1 MCAVFETADAQ
12 YECSPEDISILG
24 FTFRI
29 PPEWRTA
36 IFTCRQ
42 VVIHF
47 YYPSRMQAVILPASA
62 YTVTVEA
69 EEPYL
74 SRLRL
79 ETGRNEYTQAAR
91 LLISDISTYTEMKTD
106 LEMPEL
112 SEKRLGYPAV
122 KEQCFSSSV
131 SAQLSSWLSSVHPD
145 TGWSQEHYSAALCL
159 TEPGQILSYLTH
171 SGPTFPEPYASFSH
185 PIMQH
190 VDTVYFGSMSC
201 PFLIPAADV
210 LLDACAKAADENL
223 HPVLALPPVMSLDFE
238 RIQHLLDQILPRLP
252 KHQEL
257 SVNDWGLIRYIHAH
271 YPSAVIELGPL
282 LNRSTR
288 DVRLPY
294 LHREPPQEPSFHAD
308 AWKRHLSDLG
318 ITRAS
323 SQCQEQ
329 TIPPLSLPF
338 SLFLPFFQ
346 MNTSLQCTLRC
357 ALETGS
363 RGGQPSSRLQC
374 SRPCTSYAF
383 LYPDFLHMTG
393 RQNALY
399 GYDRKALSD
408 FDYVRANMGNT
419 CDRIVLNL
427 FR

>member
-1 MCAVFETADAQ
+1 
-12 YECSPEDISILG
+12 
-24 FTFRI
+24 
-29 PPEWRTA
+29 
-36 IFTCRQ
+36 
-42 VVIHF
+42 
-47 YYPSRMQAVILPASA
+47 
-62 YTVTVEA
+62 
-69 EEPYL
+69 
-74 SRLRL
+74 
-79 ETGRNEYTQAAR
+79 
-91 LLISDISTYTEMKTD
+91 
-106 LEMPEL
+106 
-112 SEKRLGYPAV
+112 
-122 KEQCFSSSV
+122 
-131 SAQLSSWLSSVHPD
+131 
-145 TGWSQEHYSAALCL
+145 
-159 TEPGQILSYLTH
+159 
-171 SGPTFPEPYASFSH
+171 PTFPEPYASFSH

-190 VDTVYFGSMSC
+190 MDTVYFGSMSC
-201 PFLIPAADV
+201 PFLIPSADV
-210 LLDACAKAADENL
+210 LLDACAKAAEENL